1 MNPIEYLNQL
11 VPPLLKTLSDEDDN
25 VIMKDLDVL
34 IIIAKIE
41 NQLEPIL
48 MNVLNVLLSLFY

>member
-41 NQLEPIL
+41 NQLGPIL
-48 MNVLNVLLSLFY
+48 MNVLKVLLSLFY